1 MGFDFEIFNSRHL
14 SSLPAAQGSAIHPTW
29 IPFFGSDSFLAMAG
43 HGSSQRQPARHTSK
57 QAENEGSLSR
67 SAAVVKV

>member
-43 HGSSQRQPARHTSK
+43 HECSQRQKARQTRNHA
-57 QAENEGSLSR
+57 QNEVSLSR
-67 SAAVVKV
+67 IAAVVRV